1 MLAGMTLPL
10 ALSGDQWIALAGVLS
25 GVFGFVGGYVFAYFN
40 GKAER
45 AHGERLARSGR
56 LHEQRFA
63 AYKEVARLLKRQSL
77 YLTRTE
83 PIVGPKPEPP
93 QPLDDE
99 DWATVSG
106 LAAITPSG
114 DVLAALEDAAQ
125 KTSEF
130 EIHAFTYRRIG
141 ERPSAAR
148 VNEDLGGV
156 EGASVDGRSPRPGAR
171 RDR

>member
-63 AYKEVARLLKRQSL
+63 AYKEVARLLKRQSPL
-77 YLTRTE
+77 PHKDGADCGAEART
-83 PIVGPKPEPP
+83 
-93 QPLDDE
+93 
-99 DWATVSG
+99 
-106 LAAITPSG
+106 AA
-114 DVLAALEDAAQ
+114 
-125 KTSEF
+125 
-130 EIHAFTYRRIG
+130 
-141 ERPSAAR
+141 AAR
-148 VNEDLGGV
+148 
-156 EGASVDGRSPRPGAR
+156 
-171 RDR
+171 